1 LYALSWAKDC
11 SIGLRSGEYGASS
24 HSVAPAASI
33 ISRTPATLCA
43 GTHADDFAGREG
55 RHQALFLVGEE
66 DFAVHRGIDN
76 EWSGDAVVAQTGD
89 EGGHLLVSLR
99 DFGDQPLAAQTA
111 TAQPGHVG

>member
-1 LYALSWAKDC
+1 V
-11 SIGLRSGEYGASS
+11 RSGEYGASS